1 MKTPTC
7 LNTVLSLIVALLAV
21 AAPRADAA
29 GAKHKSL
36 IDFSSQEVERDGAEM
51 RPIKKYTWT
60 SGDWKDQIRFLPK
73 QGLLVPFL
81 GGKGN
86 FGGDKSAK
94 LSEYG
99 FFEVM
104 LVIGNRNK
112 AQNIRVVL
120 IDGDDTEAVWE
131 LPLAGKP
138 LGQSLVYRLPLDKP
152 DRVDKPGKTPGFDKG
167 KLRKWQ
173 VSGDWQ
179 DARTEVLIERF
190 LAGQ

>member
-1 MKTPTC
+1 MKTPTY
-7 LNTVLSLIVALLAV
+7 LNTALSLIVALIAL

-29 GAKHKSL
+29 GAKHKEL
-36 IDFSSQEVERDGAEM
+36 IDFCIQEVERDGAEM
-51 RPIKKYTWT
+51 RPVRKYTWT
-60 SGDWKDQIRFLPK
+60 SGDWKDKIRFLPK

-81 GGKGN
+81 GSKGN

-112 AQNIRVVL
+112 AQNIRVIL
-120 IDGDDTEAVWE
+120 TDGDDTEAVWE

-152 DRVDKPGKTPGFDKG
+152 DREDKPGKKTGFDKS

-173 VSGDWQ
+173 VSGNWQ
-179 DARTEVLIERF
+179 EAETEVLIERF